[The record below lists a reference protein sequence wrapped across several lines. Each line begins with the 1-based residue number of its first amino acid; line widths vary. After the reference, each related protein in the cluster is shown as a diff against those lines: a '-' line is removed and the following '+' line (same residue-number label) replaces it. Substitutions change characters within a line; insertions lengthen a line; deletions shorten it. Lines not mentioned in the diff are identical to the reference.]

1 MLSSC
6 HYLPDFDHTHHASR
20 IGRAGRPGSA
30 LGAMVSALRTAWE
43 ASCDGLA
50 AHRHYEHLRS
60 RGVPHEE
67 AIREALGVG
76 YSRSPAAHEAAKPL
90 YFAGKA

>member
-1 MLSSC
+1 MLGSC
-6 HYLPDFDHTHHASR
+6 HYLPDFDRSHDASR
-20 IGRAGRPGSA
+20 IGRAVQPASA
-30 LGAMVSALRTAWE
+30 AGAMVSALRTAWE
-43 ASCDGLA
+43 AWCDGLA

-60 RGVPHEE
+60 RGVPHDA

-76 YSRSPAAHEAAKPL
+76 YSRSPGAHEAAKPL

>member
-1 MLSSC
+1 MLGSC
-6 HYLPDFDHTHHASR
+6 HYLPNFDRSHHASK
-20 IGRAGRPGSA
+20 IDRAKRP
-30 LGAMVSALRTAWE
+30 VSAPGATVSVLRTAWE
-43 ASCDGLA
+43 AWCDGLA

-67 AIREALGVG
+67 AIKEALGVG
-76 YSRSPAAHEAAKPL
+76 HGRSQVAHEAARPL